1 MPSHI
6 VRLLT
11 SDLVLSFK
19 DKSKGVDVT
28 NEVRVVRS
36 FKDGDQAVRIISFN
50 FHCVIVSSDDP
61 PAPAP
66 VDVDRWVT

>member
-36 FKDGDQAVRIISFN
+36 FKDGDQAVRFN